1 MKALVVY
8 YSRTGT
14 TKALAD
20 TLAKELGADVE
31 EIVDLKNRRGIFGF
45 LSAGYSA
52 YRRSLTNIKP
62 PEKDP
67 SAYDTVLLGTPIW
80 ASNITPALRT
90 YIVQKKD
97 ALKQKRVAFF
107 MTYSGTGLEK
117 AMQSLTDLYGAP
129 PAASLEIVK
138 GIEAGKFKER
148 LDAFTAKLRS

>member
-31 EIVDLKNRRGIFGF
+31 EIVDLKNRGGILGF

-52 YRRSLTNIKP
+52 YRRKLTEIKQ

-67 SAYDTVLLGTPIW
+67 SAYDVILLGTPIW
-80 ASNITPALRT
+80 AGNITPALRT
-90 YIVQKKD
+90 YFTQKKD
-97 ALKQKRVAFF
+97 ALKQKKVGFF

-117 AMQSLTDLYGAP
+117 AVQSLTDLYGAP
-129 PAASLEIVK
+129 PAASLDIVK
-138 GIEAGKFKER
+138 GIEASKFKEK
-148 LDAFTAKLRS
+148 LDAFMAKIKS